1 MKKLRA
7 GVIVAAIAALQ
18 ALALVVSAPAQAA
31 WSPPVSPD
39 APPRVSAPSPT
50 TLKPPT
56 TSIIPNNILKRAP
69 LGLALTLDPLVTGWL
84 QSITGNTANPTLGC
98 VVGGRVHRNESSEC
112 GSSAAKPSTPG
123 PNALVMP
130 DTLWGAI
137 TGKNLNPLLVGPAPA
152 NTSVSQFTPT
162 ITAPANG
169 KPGWVAFT
177 WKGKKGSL
185 CSSQPTWYSC
195 PDPNWENSDRG
206 WMGSTA
212 TFKVRCKVVANGGFT
227 GQWNGSG
234 NMSAGSSNSM
244 GGMPA
249 GPSDKQVC
257 KDDGTQIVDYVK
269 ANAVPAPYPYA
280 PSFAPG
286 VYINPDVEIYKDTTV
301 VTTLNCK
308 NSSGA
313 TATVTGSTTGTGQ
326 AKQLVC
332 PDGFVPDSGSTSI
345 GNDFLDAPSKVEEW
359 SILPETREQYN
370 ECIGWQSAGCI
381 MRVEL
386 DGVDCT
392 PGNPAC
398 FDWAEIQRLQP
409 SRVKCKWGNYTI
421 DISNCLPLRNGYQ
434 SESGVSSVPS
444 QVPGAAPVA
453 RDVFGQPLQPNADPV
468 APPQWQPD
476 YGTPTNPA
484 PNPFPPAQPQPLPTQ
499 GTNPDA
505 PPNPNPNPDQPPIP
519 KPGDPE
525 TAGRNCFGTSWS
537 WNPVDWVL
545 HPTACALEWAFVPRP
560 SVVQAKG
567 NEIGDKL
574 RTLGLVAPFETL
586 IATVDALPSGAGCE
600 GPTLT
605 FSMRS
610 VTQTMQPINACSGV
624 MNTIANTANAFGSV
638 YLVLFGS
645 ISVVRALSSAFGY
658 SFSMGKSVDN

>member
-7 GVIVAAIAALQ
+7 GVIVAAIASLQ

-31 WSPPVSPD
+31 WSPPVSPGS
-39 APPRVSAPSPT
+39 PPRVSAPSPT
-50 TLKPPT
+50 TFKPPT
-56 TSIIPNNILKRAP
+56 TSVIPSNILKRAP
-69 LGLALTLDPLVTGWL
+69 FGLALTLDPLVTGWL

-98 VVGGRVHRNESSEC
+98 VVDGRVHRNESSEC
-112 GSSAAKPSTPG
+112 SGATAKPSTPG
-123 PNALVMP
+123 PNALVVP
-130 DTLWGAI
+130 DLLWGAV
-137 TGKNLNPLLVGPAPA
+137 TGKDLNPLLEGQAPD
-152 NTSVSQFTPT
+152 NWSVSQAKPFFAAASNGQKHFVSIGFTGQ
-162 ITAPANG
+162 AGA
-169 KPGWVAFT
+169 
-177 WKGKKGSL
+177 L
-185 CSSQPTWYSC
+185 CAAHPTWYSC
-195 PDPNWENSDRG
+195 SSGGWQADVASWSNSVEK
-206 WMGSTA
+206 
-212 TFKVRCKVVANGGFT
+212 FKIRCKAPNGASVGP
-227 GQWNGSG
+227 WNGSANNALGSTTGLG
-234 NMSAGSSNSM
+234 NMTHV
-244 GGMPA
+244 PK
-249 GPSDKQVC
+249 DYQVC
-257 KDDGTQIVDYVK
+257 GPGQIVEYVK
-269 ANAVPAPYPYA
+269 GMAVNAPYDFA

-286 VYINPDVEIYKDTTV
+286 VYVNPDVEIFKDTTIT
-301 VTTLNCK
+301 TTLNCK
-308 NSSGA
+308 NAIGA
-313 TATVTGSTTGTGQ
+313 TSTVTGSTTGTGQ

-332 PDGFVPDSGSTSI
+332 PDGYVPDSGSTSI
-345 GNDFLDAPSKVEEW
+345 GNGFLDAPEKVEEW

-434 SESGVSSVPS
+434 SESGISSVPS
-444 QVPGAAPVA
+444 QVPGAAPVG

-476 YGTPTNPA
+476 YGTPSNPA
-484 PNPFPPAQPQPLPTQ
+484 PAQPQPQTPTIPQ
-499 GTNPDA
+499 TGTNPDA
-505 PPNPNPNPDQPPIP
+505 PPNPNPNPNPEQPPIP

-567 NEIGDKL
+567 DEIGDKL

-605 FSMRS
+605 FSIRT
-610 VTQTMQPINACSGV
+610 VTETMQPINACSGV
-624 MNTIANTANAFGSV
+624 LNTIANTANAFGSV